1 MVPKWALE
9 AEASKEVAEPAGAAV
24 AVNEA
29 TGAWSGVIEM
39 PRGAFPTG
47 IGVPAV
53 LVRVSIGLTVS
64 APALDT

>member
-29 TGAWSGVIEM
+29 TGAWSGGDRNAERCV
-39 PRGAFPTG
+39 PHGNR
-47 IGVPAV
+47 VPAV